1 MPSSRRSSRRSLP
14 RLPLVVAAA
23 AMAAP
28 ALAADAV
35 TLGKQTFKFSL
46 SDVAQ
51 CGQMTVTW
59 YV

>member
-1 MPSSRRSSRRSLP
+1 
-14 RLPLVVAAA
+14 
-23 AMAAP
+23 MAAP